1 MKEYIF
7 FSNATHVSYVSVD
20 GGESKAV
27 FPAESA
33 TLGFDGTNRKLWYF
47 NTENLTLYN
56 SNLDGSNKQ
65 AVFKSSDIGYFT
77 VNGVNETVYYLH
89 KNDDNRVRSLTFTG
103 SELPIINVL
112 QDTDFRD
119 IQVDPSNQ

>member
-7 FSNATHVSYVSVD
+7 FSNATHVSYVSDD
-20 GGESKAV
+20 GGESTAV